1 MFAWEETCVDIGGEA
16 PLESLT
22 GNLFRLQVKQSV
34 KGIMGKGFD

>member
-1 MFAWEETCVDIGGEA
+1 MFAWEDTCVDIGGEA

-22 GNLFRLQVKQSV
+22 GNFFKSV